1 MHVLDLFNDKDRDF
15 LNGGSAVTEGG
26 MPDLNLEY
34 QDYLKLPPMAF
45 QSRYKMSKESW
56 AEKYKNLL
64 PKSTASVNPTAG
76 MAEAGFPGAPD
87 VEMPPMQPSGDP
99 QRDKLKQEYVD
110 LHREI
115 KSLVDIPY
123 RSDSSPE
130 QKMQAKARIKQ
141 LNDRADQIKAIL
153 EPRQPPNEWQKK
165 TYGYDDNWNRVGK
178 DVLSGLNEFA
188 TGGANSGDGGNYF
201 KALAMAWYN
210 GVFDSGSLGKG
221 IKTQQDVERLLQRG
235 VVAPDGKTRKY
246 HIDYYDSNYLKVVI
260 FSNDFY
266 EYGDNDGIDTRSGKP
281 FGPYDYMEFTDSE
294 LKESVTEAVEDRTS
308 YQVAKILAAK
318 GIKYE
323 ASKEDKLI
331 GAIGT
336 IMIRELGMNPKTVKN
351 IIRHDK
357 DFLADTLSEL
367 HHMTPGLEESEG
379 SPEGVPHVTKE
390 LLQHIVQQVDKEGA
404 HAIVK
409 SLEWGD
415 GAADELLD
423 MIVTD
428 LKHRI
433 NTDLD
438 EEWSQKYKNSIN
450 CSHPKGFSQ
459 RAHCAGKKKHNESAM
474 MEMTCPDCGMC
485 KTHGNVMEI
494 KKGQKDAN
502 GYTRCWPG
510 KHAEGTKKG
519 KNGGQ
524 VRNCKPNESVSE
536 DTKQKPRI
544 RKYSKMRPDG
554 SKMVRYEVLDYM
566 GRRITGQGSEGF
578 DDLKNAKNFYHKNYD
593 RLVSMDEDLS
603 SNTTPANKPED
614 TKETMVKETGGR
626 YWCSTD
632 KRWKDR

>member
-45 QSRYKMSKESW
+45 QSRYKMSKEAW

-76 MAEAGFPGAPD
+76 VTEAS
-87 VEMPPMQPSGDP
+87 PPRVDSLVTKGLKLMRGPTWSDAVAAIKYQVG
-99 QRDKLKQEYVD
+99 QRDYTERKQFYDFFV
-110 LHREI
+110 RQ
-115 KSLVDIPY
+115 LVD
-123 RSDSSPE
+123 
-130 QKMQAKARIKQ
+130 M
-141 LNDRADQIKAIL
+141 
-153 EPRQPPNEWQKK
+153 
-165 TYGYDDNWNRVGK
+165 YGKK
-178 DVLSGLNEFA
+178 DVSLGLNEFA
-188 TGGANSGDGGNYF
+188 NSGANSGDGGNYF
-201 KALAMAWYN
+201 KSLAYAWYN
-210 GVFDSGSLGKG
+210 GVFNSGSLGKG

-235 VVAPDGKTRKY
+235 VIAPDGKTRKY
-246 HIDYYDSNYLKVVI
+246 HIDYSDSNYLGVVI

-266 EYGDNDGIDTRSGKP
+266 EHGDNDGIDTRSGKP

-351 IIRHDK
+351 IIQHDK

-603 SNTTPANKPED
+603 SDTTSANEPED
-614 TKETMVKETGGR
+614 TKEPMVKETGGR